1 MDLRMTCPASTKPYM
16 DLVSFSI
23 FPCIGASLQPIGAL
37 FRYHI
42 SFNDLGIFILPNV
55 DVFRSVS
62 SQNATRTARNRA
74 KERYHRWS

>member
-1 MDLRMTCPASTKPYM
+1 MTCPASTKPYM

-42 SFNDLGIFILPNV
+42 PFDISIYLYIRRPL
-55 DVFRSVS
+55 
-62 SQNATRTARNRA
+62 A
-74 KERYHRWS
+74 KPGAGA